1 MEEIKTLDPI
11 SNFKDYLE
19 VYKETHEDFDYT
31 EKDLAYIWFADNVCN
46 TTFYDDSISLK
57 WGKKLYRTVKA
68 IVKETQLNMIEKHY
82 EEYLIC
88 LNLINK
94 NDDVLEWGTSIRF
107 AWFEDLVVKQHY
119 IDSIKQIEKIVE

>member
-1 MEEIKTLDPI
+1 M
-11 SNFKDYLE
+11 
-19 VYKETHEDFDYT
+19 
-31 EKDLAYIWFADNVCN
+31 
-46 TTFYDDSISLK
+46 
-57 WGKKLYRTVKA
+57 GKKLYRTVKA

-107 AWFEDLVVKQHY
+107 AWFIDLVVKQHY
-119 IDSIKQIEKIVE
+119 IDSIKQIEKIVK